1 MICPAAWENSAD
13 RESSVF
19 STEKREGV
27 WLWFFL
33 CGGPYPPIPSGRARC
48 PADKDSRPAA
58 RGAMSYLLHT
68 TLSAPPRRKPHP
80 DGIELGG
87 SGRAAQTAGPAT
99 KQNLPHLFSVEKTL
113 GGSGFPVCKVPH
125 LGKSK
130 KKKRR
135 PEDYLPGPFVLPIPS
150 RAHLPMVVRTI
161 SSRSRVVSSTV
172 RSVQSSRTASW
183 AAFSGATS
191 RWLSL

>member
-1 MICPAAWENSAD
+1 M
-13 RESSVF
+13 VF
-19 STEKREGV
+19 LVRRPVS
-27 WLWFFL
+27 
-33 CGGPYPPIPSGRARC
+33 PIPSGRAQC
-48 PADKDSRPAA
+48 PADKDSCPAA
-58 RGAMSYLLHT
+58 RGATSYLLHT

-80 DGIELGG
+80 DGIERGG

-99 KQNLPHLFSVEKTL
+99 KQNLPPPFLRGKDSW
-113 GGSGFPVCKVPH
+113 GSGFPVCKVPH